1 MLSVMKFFETRFDE
15 YVLTCDIY
23 NFHPKLSM
31 MIDNFPEE
39 FEKLKNIIIYGPPG
53 VGKYTQSLNI
63 VSRYSPSVLKYEK
76 KTLIPYSNGKNSY
89 ICKLSDIHY
98 EIDMSL
104 LGCNAKTLWHD
115 IYNHII
121 DIIGGTSHK
130 NGIILCKNMHTVDHD
145 LLDALYSYMQNSC
158 KSSAVHLRY
167 IFITESVSFLPN
179 NIVQC
184 CELISVP
191 KPRVSSIKKH
201 VRKHNPEVSND
212 MISRNINIKSL
223 YSSRSRG
230 QLEVF
235 EIIVQNIVRFVTSS
249 VENIVFSELREYI
262 YDLFVY
268 DTNIH
273 LSMWAVL
280 SRLIDGCYID
290 EQNIDVCIEK
300 TFELFKLYNN
310 NYRPIYHLEKY
321 LYNLINSIH
330 SRDPNPDANKLSV
343 NNSILSYGS
352 PVIEQESVIKDIDTY
367 DP

>member
-1 MLSVMKFFETRFDE
+1 MKFFETRFDE
-15 YVLTCDIY
+15 YVLACDIY
-23 NFHPKLSM
+23 NFHPKLKIM
-31 MIDNFPEE
+31 VNKLPEQ
-39 FEKLKNIIIYGPPG
+39 FENLKNIIIYGPPG

-76 KTLIPYSNGKNSY
+76 KTLIPYSNGKNNY

-98 EIDMSL
+98 EVDMSL

-115 IYNHII
+115 IYKHII

-130 NGIILCKNMHTVDHD
+130 SGIILCKNMHTVDHD

-158 KSSAVHLRY
+158 RISAINVRY
-167 IFITESVSFLPN
+167 IFITESVSFIPN

-201 VRKHNPEVSND
+201 VRKYNPTVSD
-212 MISRNINIKSL
+212 EMILRNINIKSL
-223 YSSRSRG
+223 YSSTSHG

-235 EIIVQNIVRFVTSS
+235 EIIVQNIVTFVIGGI
-249 VENIVFSELREYI
+249 ENIVFSDLRECI

-268 DTNIH
+268 DTNLH
-273 LSMWAVL
+273 LSMWSVL
-280 SRLIDGCYID
+280 SRLINGGYID
-290 EQNIDVCIEK
+290 EQNIDVCIEQ

-310 NYRPIYHLEKY
+310 NYRPIYHVEKY
-321 LYNLINSIH
+321 VYNLINLIH
-330 SRDPNPDANKLSV
+330 NRVPKSCE
-343 NNSILSYGS
+343 NNVSDSNNILSS
-352 PVIEQESVIKDIDTY
+352 DIPVINQEC
-367 DP
+367 